1 MHAAAASGIRRT
13 LSTLMTVLDTA
24 ENASKRPFTEPGI
37 MVPGVDS
44 KRYGW
49 THYGVMIPDLP
60 EPHRFLS
67 VMSLIGAT
75 GSLAFDTDFALV
87 DEPRRN
93 ASVVVATAASH
104 PGHFGNYSTARDFV
118 SRPDGSLMQ
127 FGEDLTLSGRYP
139 HYRLTGRFGGVE
151 MDLELTNTDR
161 VTWFV
166 RNPVYKHLSL
176 LTEYRGRFTT
186 ASGRASVIEEVAGLC
201 AFEYGAC
208 PSPYQ
213 LRSTPLPPARK
224 APLDLFV
231 YQIINLGPDD
241 QVLLSQHCIGG
252 RPFITTALH
261 RSRSSY
267 GRSLLRPEFR
277 VEQYRPAPEDTPYG
291 IPMRI
296 PSVTRFTARDDA
308 GEVLDVTAELDT
320 SLTFGLGSGFV
331 TGFRHRTTWRG
342 EPISGRGYMEYIDRR
357 DPGRLIPPQ

>member
-13 LSTLMTVLDTA
+13 LSALMTITDTA
-24 ENASKRPFTEPGI
+24 ERASTRPFTEPHI
-37 MVPGVDS
+37 MVPNLDS

-49 THYGVMIPDLP
+49 IHYGVMIPDLP

-67 VMSLIGAT
+67 IMSLIGAT

-93 ASVVVATAASH
+93 ASVVVGTAASY
-104 PGHFGNYSTARDFV
+104 PAHFGNYSTARDFV
-118 SRPDGSLMQ
+118 SRPDGSLLQ

-151 MDLELTNTDR
+151 VDLDLTNTDK

-176 LTEYRGRFTT
+176 LTEYRGRFSTK
-186 ASGRASVIEEVAGLC
+186 SGAEDVAGLC

-213 LRSTPLPPARK
+213 LRPTPLPTALK

-241 QVLLSQHCIGG
+241 QV
-252 RPFITTALH
+252 
-261 RSRSSY
+261 
-267 GRSLLRPEFR
+267 
-277 VEQYRPAPEDTPYG
+277 
-291 IPMRI
+291 
-296 PSVTRFTARDDA
+296 
-308 GEVLDVTAELDT
+308 
-320 SLTFGLGSGFV
+320 
-331 TGFRHRTTWRG
+331 
-342 EPISGRGYMEYIDRR
+342 
-357 DPGRLIPPQ
+357 